1 MHYTV
6 VGVRCVKYSPRK
18 MKKMFCDILFFFS
31 GEGCNGL
38 KELLLLFIYFFLL
51 VQIVIVVNLH

>member
-18 MKKMFCDILFFFS
+18 MKKMFCDILFFLVGKGVIAS
-31 GEGCNGL
+31 KNY
-38 KELLLLFIYFFLL
+38 LFYFFLP

>member
-6 VGVRCVKYSPRK
+6 VGVCCVKYSPRK
-18 MKKMFCDILFFFS
+18 IKNKCFVTFCFFS

-38 KELLLLFIYFFLL
+38 KELLLLFIFFLL